1 MTLPSSPNSIS
12 LAQIQTEFGG
22 VNPIGLDEYYGVAS
36 GVPASG
42 TISLYDF
49 YGKSSY
55 NWAVNEIQTFTDYIY
70 APYSTNSRV
79 FTSQTFYPPAG
90 SYNLI
95 LTNFPITYSP
105 SPAYPYMQII
115 VDGSVRLTDYGSSND
130 YTLTVGE
137 GSYVYF
143 RFTVTMQD
151 STYNNGP
158 VGPIM
163 ASITYGGSYV
173 FRGYYSVDRKT
184 AP

>member
-1 MTLPSSPNSIS
+1 MTLQSSGEIS
-12 LAQIQTEFGG
+12 LANVQTEFGG
-22 VNPIGLDEYYGVAS
+22 VNPIGIDEYYGRSA
-36 GVPASG
+36 GIPASG

-49 YGKSSY
+49 YGKSSF
-55 NWAVNEIQTFTDYIY
+55 NWAVNEIQTFTDYVY
-70 APYSTNSRV
+70 VPYNSNSRV

-95 LTNFPITYSP
+95 LNNFPITYSP
-105 SPAYPYMQII
+105 SPAYPYMEII
-115 VDGSVRLTDYGSSND
+115 VNEQVRSTAYGSSPYD
-130 YTLTVGE
+130 YTLTVGA

-151 STYNNGP
+151 LTYNNGP

-173 FRGYYSVDRKT
+173 FRGYYSVDSIS
-184 AP
+184 